1 MRSLFHESRG
11 NGPRRSLGLALVR
24 ALLSPVMEIRDARE
38 SEWDAIYPIFRSVVD
53 AGKTYAY
60 PAGLSSEEARV
71 LWMEKPPTRTV
82 VALREGVLVGT
93 AKMGPN
99 RPGRGAH
106 VATASFMVD
115 PLQQGRGIGRALG
128 NDMVEWARRE
138 GYRAIQF
145 NAVVESNVAAVHLW
159 QELGFSI
166 LATIPEAF
174 DHADDGLVGLHVM
187 YRAL

>member
-1 MRSLFHESRG
+1 
-11 NGPRRSLGLALVR
+11 
-24 ALLSPVMEIRDARE
+24 MEIRDALD
-38 SEWDAIYPIFRSVVD
+38 SDWVAIYPIFRAVVD
-53 AGKTYAY
+53 EGKTYAY
-60 PAGLSSEEARV
+60 PSGISPEEARV
-71 LWMEKPPTRTV
+71 VWMEGVPSRTV
-82 VALREGVLVGT
+82 VALRDDVIIGT

-115 PLQQGRGIGRALG
+115 PSHQGHGVGRALG
-128 NDMVEWARRE
+128 LNMIDWARRE
-138 GYRAIQF
+138 GYRGIQF

-174 DHADDGLVGLHVM
+174 DHVDDGFVGLHVM
-187 YRAL
+187 YLAL

>member
-1 MRSLFHESRG
+1 
-11 NGPRRSLGLALVR
+11 
-24 ALLSPVMEIRDARE
+24 MEIRDALD
-38 SEWDAIYPIFRSVVD
+38 SDWASIYPIFRAVVD
-53 AGKTYAY
+53 EGKTYAY
-60 PAGLSSEEARV
+60 PSGLSSREARA
-71 LWMEKPPTRTV
+71 LWMEKAPSRTV
-82 VALREGVLVGT
+82 VAIRDDVIVGS

-115 PLQQGRGIGRALG
+115 PSQQGHGAGRALG
-128 NDMVEWARRE
+128 QNMIEWARRE

-159 QELGFSI
+159 HELGFTI
-166 LATIPEAF
+166 LATIPAAF

-187 YRAL
+187 YLAL

>member
-1 MRSLFHESRG
+1 
-11 NGPRRSLGLALVR
+11 
-24 ALLSPVMEIRDARE
+24 MEIRDATE
-38 SEWDAIYPIFRSVVD
+38 SDWVEIYPIFRDVVD
-53 AGKTYAY
+53 EGKTYAY
-60 PAGLSSEEARV
+60 PVGLSSDEART
-71 LWMEKPPTRTV
+71 LWIDIPPSRTV
-82 VALREGVLVGT
+82 VALRDEVVVGT

-115 PLQQGRGIGRALG
+115 PRQQGHGVGRALG
-128 NDMVEWARRE
+128 LNMIEWARRE

-174 DHADDGLVGLHVM
+174 DHAHDGLVGLHVM
-187 YRAL
+187 HLRLDRPHD